1 MSASAGR
8 AERPRL
14 NKGLGQHLLVSDG
27 VLNDIIDAARLTKND
42 LVVEIGPG
50 TGLLTKRLL
59 DAAGSVIAVEVDP
72 EMARHVR
79 ENFPNRRELTLIEGD
94 IRDHDPADLTGG
106 RAYSVVANLPY
117 YVASHVIRI
126 FLESRHPPRRM
137 VVMAQREVA
146 QQMAAPPGRAS
157 LLTLATQVYADARI
171 VRRVRPGSFVPS
183 PGVESAVVSL
193 DVLTEPRVPRHSLPA
208 FFGVSRAGFSAPR
221 KQLRNALANG
231 LRLAPDILHAGLQQA
246 GIDGRRRAETLS
258 IGEWSRLVDEL
269 AGNLLRQ
276 KPGGRE

>member
-1 MSASAGR
+1 
-8 AERPRL
+8 
-14 NKGLGQHLLVSDG
+14 
-27 VLNDIIDAARLTKND
+27 
-42 LVVEIGPG
+42 
-50 TGLLTKRLL
+50 
-59 DAAGSVIAVEVDP
+59 
-72 EMARHVR
+72 
-79 ENFPNRRELTLIEGD
+79 
-94 IRDHDPADLTGG
+94 
-106 RAYSVVANLPY
+106 
-117 YVASHVIRI
+117 
-126 FLESRHPPRRM
+126 
-137 VVMAQREVA
+137 MAQREVA